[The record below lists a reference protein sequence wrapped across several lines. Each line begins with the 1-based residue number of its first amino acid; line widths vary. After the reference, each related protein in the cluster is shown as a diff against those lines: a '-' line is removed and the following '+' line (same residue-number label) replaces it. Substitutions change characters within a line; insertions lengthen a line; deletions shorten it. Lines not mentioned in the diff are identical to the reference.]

1 MYQGQCSNLEKKMSR
16 HATTFFCRSALRL
29 LMIVVRRSQ
38 QIILQNIEFVF
49 SIFRLIKGK
58 HNLSRP
64 PSLLSNICKK
74 KKKHP
79 PSPHIHYWLYEER
92 AGL

>member
-16 HATTFFCRSALRL
+16 HATTFICPSALRL
-29 LMIVVRRSQ
+29 LAIVVRRSH

-58 HNLSRP
+58 ARLKS
-64 PSLLSNICKK
+64 SAQLI
-74 KKKHP
+74 
-79 PSPHIHYWLYEER
+79 I
-92 AGL
+92 

>member
-16 HATTFFCRSALRL
+16 HATTFICRSALRL
-29 LMIVVRRSQ
+29 LTIVVRRSQ

-58 HNLSRP
+58 ARLKS
-64 PSLLSNICKK
+64 SAQLI
-74 KKKHP
+74 
-79 PSPHIHYWLYEER
+79 I
-92 AGL
+92 